1 MRMIHSLCVKL
12 FIESFIPYLKKNNYI
27 KFIFLTVGIL
37 DLLLQNTPK
46 QEQKLKEFFTLPAVK
61 LLLDWFKLNPVHLQN
76 PILKSSRFVTQILF
90 QVFSVSQSPD
100 GIQLNYTIVIFS
112 LFIAV

>member
-1 MRMIHSLCVKL
+1 MC
-12 FIESFIPYLKKNNYI
+12 
-27 KFIFLTVGIL
+27 IFVTVGIL

-76 PILKSSRFVTQILF
+76 PILKSSRFVTQYYSKNF
-90 QVFSVSQSPD
+90 QLES
-100 GIQLNYTIVIFS
+100 
-112 LFIAV
+112 

>member
-1 MRMIHSLCVKL
+1 MIHPLSVKL
-12 FIESFIPYLKKNNYI
+12 FIESFIPYLKKI
-27 KFIFLTVGIL
+27 TTFIFLTVGIL